1 MPASRRRRS
10 FVYMLHVGY
19 LYRIAMLNRGES
31 PLKDEGL
38 LTEVAGAGEFSCT
51 ADLSKIAECDAVP
64 LAIQT
69 PFLGKKVLLPDF
81 TQGRRNAGRY
91 LMPGTLVV
99 LGSTITA
106 GMAREILEAELRLVA
121 GEDFV
126 LAHAPGR

>member
-1 MPASRRRRS
+1 M
-10 FVYMLHVGY
+10 
-19 LYRIAMLNRGES
+19 
-31 PLKDEGL
+31 
-38 LTEVAGAGEFSCT
+38 TEVASAGEFSCT

-69 PFLGKKVLLPDF
+69 PFLDKKDLLPDF

-106 GMAREILEAELRLVA
+106 GMAGEILEVESGLIA
-121 GEDFV
+121 GEDFA
-126 LAHAPGR
+126 LAHAPGRWSAG

>member
-1 MPASRRRRS
+1 
-10 FVYMLHVGY
+10 
-19 LYRIAMLNRGES
+19 MLNRGES
-31 PLKDEGL
+31 PLKGEEPGL
-38 LTEVAGAGEFSCT
+38 EELLAKVAGAGEFSCT

-99 LGSTITA
+99 LGSTITP
-106 GMAREILEAELRLVA
+106 GTIA
-121 GEDFV
+121 GEW
-126 LAHAPGR
+126 LGRSSKRS

>member
-10 FVYMLHVGY
+10 FVYILHVGY

-38 LTEVAGAGEFSCT
+38 LTEVAGAGKFSCT
-51 ADLSKIAECDAVP
+51 ADLSKIAECGAVP

-69 PFLGKKVLLPDF
+69 SFLDKKVLLPDF